1 MEMARAV
8 YSPELKKNA
17 MRAWDAGATQAEVA
31 RQYQVSPKLLEKW
44 RLEWRAKGEAAF
56 PGHGRHSPGPTPEET
71 RQIEQLQ
78 RKIGELTMENEFLK
92 KVLQDFRE
100 RPPASASSGASG
112 STGKLAE
119 PLRQEGK

>member
-1 MEMARAV
+1 MARTV

-44 RLEWRAKGEAAF
+44 RLEWRAQGEAAF
-56 PGHGRHSPGPTPEET
+56 PGQGRRSAAPTPEET

-92 KVLQDFRE
+92 KVLQGFRE
-100 RPPASASSGASG
+100 RPLASARTGASG
-112 STGKLAE
+112 STSRLPE
-119 PLRQEGK
+119 PLKPEGK